1 MASSQAGGKAMSC
14 CSTALDITPA
24 LNACPSFAGR
34 MSKPSSQDL
43 TAIVSA
49 DLNLSTKSISDTPL
63 FFVATAPIELLFG
76 SFKIGSLFDRQQGLG
91 KK

>member
-1 MASSQAGGKAMSC
+1 MSC

-43 TAIVSA
+43 TATVSV
-49 DLNLSTKSISDTPL
+49 DLNLAARSFGDSSL